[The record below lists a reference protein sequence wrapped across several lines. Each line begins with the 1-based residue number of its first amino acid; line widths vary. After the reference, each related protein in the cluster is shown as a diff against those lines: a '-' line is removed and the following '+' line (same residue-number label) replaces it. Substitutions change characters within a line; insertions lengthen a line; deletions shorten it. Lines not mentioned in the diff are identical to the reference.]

1 MGSGPLGTKP
11 RRFTISSCTAMGSPA
26 FGSPPPIRVRAE
38 LRMCAKESV
47 RSRKNPPPAHR
58 FLRTS
63 GCELTSKVPLQ
74 KLQSCNGAL
83 GSKQNGRKSRE
94 RSSLKMLVRQVM
106 DALQSC
112 LLGVGQNH
120 RPNGI
125 THVSKA
131 IGNTEPQTVDW
142 IGVHFQR
149 HIPEGGGWLQ
159 PFAELNAVLHPLAV
173 EALRRLV
180 QDQLQNRPARCNLEE
195 PGTAHLA
202 FPKATAPFAD
212 VASPGDPLLLLNH
225 LPKAHAAQN
234 KATI

>member
-1 MGSGPLGTKP
+1 MQCSAVSYHDFF
-11 RRFTISSCTAMGSPA
+11 RFTVPWG
-26 FGSPPPIRVRAE
+26 
-38 LRMCAKESV
+38 

-112 LLGVGQNH
+112 LLGVG
-120 RPNGI
+120 
-125 THVSKA
+125 KA

-159 PFAELNAVLHPLAV
+159 PFAELNAVLHPLDV

-180 QDQLQNRPARCNLEE
+180 QDQSCPM
-195 PGTAHLA
+195 
-202 FPKATAPFAD
+202 
-212 VASPGDPLLLLNH
+212 
-225 LPKAHAAQN
+225 
-234 KATI
+234 